1 MFPWAS
7 LISLAG
13 QGIGYLLS
21 SSNARKQEQA
31 EKAEYARQL
40 AAEEAKANED
50 VLSRSENKRLLAEYD
65 RKAKNQIEAARN
77 VSAITGATSEYSLA
91 VQEAV
96 AEGRANLM
104 GEIAAGA
111 SERKDKADAR
121 IEKIRQNKAA
131 SDLARMEAKNQ
142 SYANLIANSA
152 SAFGSLVGGYKNKD
166 GANPEEAPAK
176 KQDNVSVDIGGGR
189 MVQASPL
196 EAGVLN
202 TLVEGRQA
210 AQMVQPEVNDSIVM
224 RRKEPWETW
233 RVD

>member
-13 QGIGYLLS
+13 QGIGYAL
-21 SSNARKQEQA
+21 NAVNERKSEQA

-50 VLSRSENKRLLAEYD
+50 ILSRSENKRLMAEYD
-65 RKAKNQIEAARN
+65 RKAKQQVETARN
-77 VSAITGATSEYSLA
+77 VAAITGATPEYSAA
-91 VQEAV
+91 VQKAV
-96 AEGRANLM
+96 AEGRADLM

-152 SAFGSLVGGYKNKD
+152 SAFGSLVSGYKGKGEALTEVGDVVDDNKSKIATTTPPVVD
-166 GANPEEAPAK
+166 KDLIEGQDESLEEF
-176 KQDNVSVDIGGGR
+176 
-189 MVQASPL
+189 
-196 EAGVLN
+196 
-202 TLVEGRQA
+202 
-210 AQMVQPEVNDSIVM
+210 M
-224 RRKEPWETW
+224 RTHG
-233 RVD
+233 